1 MTKTGRFK
9 STSSLQKKALQALG
23 TASKNKNSVATD
35 LDPGFAKPREPPTV
49 VKVENEGPTATQ
61 FHDDDD
67 DDNVS
72 YADYVTNS
80 PPNGEE
86 HRPILDDILKD
97 KNALLKDMPMM
108 KKPHP
113 TNSSLGH
120 LYEFAPKIV
129 VAGVG
134 GAGCNALNNMIA
146 KDLQG
151 RVG

>member
-23 TASKNKNSVATD
+23 TASKNKNSVATE
-35 LDPGFAKPREPPTV
+35 LDPGLAKPREPPTV
-49 VKVENEGPTATQ
+49 VKVENEGPAATQ
-61 FHDDDD
+61 FYDDDD
-67 DDNVS
+67 DDVS
-72 YADYVTNS
+72 YASYVPDA

-97 KNALLKDMPMM
+97 KNALLKDVPMM
-108 KKPHP
+108 KKAHP
-113 TNSSLGH
+113 ASSSLGH

-151 RVG
+151 MVG